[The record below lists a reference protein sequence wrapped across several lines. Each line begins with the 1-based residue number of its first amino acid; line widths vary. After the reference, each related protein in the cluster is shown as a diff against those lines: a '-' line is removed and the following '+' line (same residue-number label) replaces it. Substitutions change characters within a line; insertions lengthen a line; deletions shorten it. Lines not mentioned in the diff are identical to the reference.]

1 MGSGIILAV
10 LFYMIGSI
18 PTAYLYMKFRRRR
31 NILEEGTGNAGA
43 MNVYEVTHSKADGI
57 AVLFMD
63 LLKGFIPAFL
73 YLHVFKPDGF
83 SFAVLAGALVM
94 GHNFPVWTKFKGGRG
109 LSSAAGIL
117 LAADP
122 ALVGIWLVVYSA
134 TRLLVNNVHFA
145 SAVALAAVPAT
156 FFSDFI
162 LRNIIAPLSFMKSVY
177 SPQDALFLTTLCVC
191 AAAMTKHIV
200 PVFKFLTTKKS

>member
-1 MGSGIILAV
+1 MGFGISLIV
-10 LFYMIGSI
+10 LFYLIGSL
-18 PTAYLYMKFRRRR
+18 PTAYLYMKLLRSR
-31 NILEEGTGNAGA
+31 NILQEGSGNAGA
-43 MNVYEVTHSKADGI
+43 MNVYDVTQSKADGI

-73 YLHVFKPDGF
+73 YLHVFKIDGF
-83 SFAVLAGALVM
+83 SFSVLAGALVM

-122 ALVGIWLVVYSA
+122 ALVGIWLAVYFA

-145 SAVALAAVPAT
+145 SAVALVAVPAT

-162 LRNIIAPLSFMKSVY
+162 LRNIIAPVSFMKSIY
-177 SPQDALFLTTLCVC
+177 SPQDALFLTTLSVC
-191 AAAMTKHIV
+191 AAAMTKHVV
-200 PVFKFLTTKKS
+200 PVYKFITTKKS